1 MTSGVASIFHV
12 DQPKFPW
19 RQRRNAKHV
28 ILGTSSFFLQPKLGQ
43 AGMKGGGDVWGPVG
57 FPIAGARHPPLLR
70 RKAAEPGELSTGTVL
85 GSAAG
90 PVAMTPTMGQVVAS
104 APVPHEREEGSASRH
119 GPVGAPQVQAS
130 RAPPLLGAR
139 RHPEQYDTVGTFGTS
154 KDIILLSTTRAAGNL
169 AAEREINHHH
179 PSPLSAITPF
189 DTKPMY
195 ECTTITSPPADRQS
209 HTRCG
214 GGSKAWAPHMQ
225 DSSVAAMLYP
235 KEELLPVPP
244 APHTHCLLPLPV
256 ADWQPSC
263 CNYIKC
269 N

>member
-1 MTSGVASIFHV
+1 
-12 DQPKFPW
+12 
-19 RQRRNAKHV
+19 
-28 ILGTSSFFLQPKLGQ
+28 
-43 AGMKGGGDVWGPVG
+43 MKGGGDVWGPVG

-214 GGSKAWAPHMQ
+214 GGIKAWAPHTAGQ
-225 DSSVAAMLYP
+225 QRGCNAIPKGRAAPSAPSSSHP
-235 KEELLPVPP
+235 LPSP
-244 APHTHCLLPLPV
+244 APSSRLAAQLLQLHKMQLARRPRE
-256 ADWQPSC
+256 A
-263 CNYIKC
+263 
-269 N
+269 